1 MKKLLTL
8 AVAAA
13 MTLSVAAA
21 SATTLK
27 LSEVHAEGYP
37 TTLADQEFAR
47 LIEEKTEGRIKVEV
61 YSGGQLYGEET
72 GSIEALQ
79 LGDIAFARVS
89 ASPVASYVPALNAI
103 QMPYLYKNADHMWA
117 VLDGEIGKD
126 MLAQIE
132 ASGSG
137 LVGLCWL
144 DAGSRCF
151 YATKSLNTVEDFK
164 NVKFRVMQSSI
175 YQDTVSALGAIPIS
189 MSGSEVYSALQT
201 GLVDGAEN
209 NIPRIIDMSH
219 NELCKYLILDRHNI
233 MPEMVIVS
241 ASTWNRLDEADR
253 TILKECAANLQAN
266 MIAAWGETEQAA
278 LDTLAAGGMI
288 ITEPDAELLTALREA
303 EQPVYDQYGA
313 AYADLVEQIE
323 NIQY

>member
-1 MKKLLTL
+1 MGALDITKSSMGALTSFNDDLNLLSL
-8 AVAAA
+8 
-13 MTLSVAAA
+13 
-21 SATTLK
+21 
-27 LSEVHAEGYP
+27 
-37 TTLADQEFAR
+37 
-47 LIEEKTEGRIKVEV
+47 
-61 YSGGQLYGEET
+61 
-72 GSIEALQ
+72 
-79 LGDIAFARVS
+79 
-89 ASPVASYVPALNAI
+89 
-103 QMPYLYKNADHMWA
+103 PYLFKSEDHLWA
-117 VLDGEIGKD
+117 VMNTEIGQNLLDSMESK
-126 MLAQIE
+126 
-132 ASGSG
+132 G

-151 YATKSLNTVEDFK
+151 YATKPLNTVEDFK

-288 ITEPDAELLTALREA
+288 ITEPDAEPLTALREA

>member
-1 MKKLLTL
+1 MKKNGILFRVASGLLAAALTL
-8 AVAAA
+8 SLTACGGSSSNSDASAAA
-13 MTLSVAAA
+13 DSGATHLRLIYSPSLCAAPMYIA
-21 SATTLK
+21 IENGYFEDEGLDIEQVTVDAAHV
-27 LSEVHAEGYP
+27 SEAIG
-37 TTLADQEFAR
+37 ADQVDVGMG
-47 LIEEKTEGRIKVEV
+47 LIGKMLQPLENGLPIKFT
-61 YSGGQLYGEET
+61 T
-72 GSIEALQ
+72 GLHTGA
-79 LGDIAFARVS
+79 A
-89 ASPVASYVPALNAI
+89 
-103 QMPYLYKNADHMWA
+103 PYLA
-117 VLDGEIGKD
+117 
-126 MLAQIE
+126 
-132 ASGSG
+132 

-151 YATKSLNTVEDFK
+151 YATKPLNTVEDFK

>member
-1 MKKLLTL
+1 MKKLACLFLSMGL
-8 AVAAA
+8 AVGL
-13 MTLSVAAA
+13 TAAA
-21 SATTLK
+21 SAETVLRFATDS
-27 LSEVHAEGYP
+27 SEDYVSTVQIYKF
-37 TTLADQEFAR
+37 ADEVK
-47 LIEEKTEGRIKVEV
+47 EKTDGRITVEV
-61 YSGGQLYGEET
+61 YAGGQLGEEKVCVEQVQM
-72 GSIEALQ
+72 GAL
-79 LGDIAFARVS
+79 DITKS
-89 ASPVASYVPALNAI
+89 SMGALTSFNDDLNLLSL
-103 QMPYLYKNADHMWA
+103 PYLFKSEDHLWA
-117 VLDGEIGKD
+117 VMNTEIGQNLLDSMESK
-126 MLAQIE
+126 
-132 ASGSG
+132 G

-151 YATKSLNTVEDFK
+151 YATKPLNTVEDFK

-253 TILKECAANLQAN
+253 TILKECAASLQAN

>member
-1 MKKLLTL
+1 MKKLACLFLSMGL
-8 AVAAA
+8 AVGL
-13 MTLSVAAA
+13 TAAA
-21 SATTLK
+21 SAETVLRFATDS
-27 LSEVHAEGYP
+27 SEDYVSTVQIYKF
-37 TTLADQEFAR
+37 ADEVK
-47 LIEEKTEGRIKVEV
+47 EKTDGRITVEV
-61 YSGGQLYGEET
+61 YAGGQLGEEKVCVEQVQM
-72 GSIEALQ
+72 GAL
-79 LGDIAFARVS
+79 DITKS
-89 ASPVASYVPALNAI
+89 SMGALTSFNDDLNL
-103 QMPYLYKNADHMWA
+103 LYSMESK
-117 VLDGEIGKD
+117 
-126 MLAQIE
+126 
-132 ASGSG
+132 G

-151 YATKSLNTVEDFK
+151 YATKPLNTVEDFK

-323 NIQY
+323 SIQD

>member
-1 MKKLLTL
+1 
-8 AVAAA
+8 
-13 MTLSVAAA
+13 
-21 SATTLK
+21 
-27 LSEVHAEGYP
+27 
-37 TTLADQEFAR
+37 
-47 LIEEKTEGRIKVEV
+47 
-61 YSGGQLYGEET
+61 
-72 GSIEALQ
+72 
-79 LGDIAFARVS
+79 
-89 ASPVASYVPALNAI
+89 
-103 QMPYLYKNADHMWA
+103 
-117 VLDGEIGKD
+117 
-126 MLAQIE
+126 
-132 ASGSG
+132 
-137 LVGLCWL
+137 
-144 DAGSRCF
+144 
-151 YATKSLNTVEDFK
+151 
-164 NVKFRVMQSSI
+164 
-175 YQDTVSALGAIPIS
+175 
-189 MSGSEVYSALQT
+189 
-201 GLVDGAEN
+201 
-209 NIPRIIDMSH
+209 MSH